1 MTEPYQFFWNSASNE
16 GYAFYQSFRLSPQV
30 PGSTL
35 PSTGGFY
42 AGSYALGSAATC
54 ALLCSPATY
63 QQTIPESQETFFGY
77 WSGVNGLNEHIH
89 QPYVMSWNF
98 GIQRALGPSNVLE
111 IRYMGN
117 RSVHQ
122 WIVENPNEVNIFENG
137 FLGEFKQAQ
146 RNLAINMANGAS
158 TAGSFANN
166 DFPGQGPLP
175 IMTARGL
182 AGLDATCAAF
192 MTNGGFVTDLNNG
205 AAGAF
210 ASTLAGDSTYLC
222 NLIGGANFSPCAGNP
237 GRDIQ
242 STSSRRILTTQARR
256 LVTRTTLVTEP
267 TTLCRSISARSPGT
281 GCSST

>member
-1 MTEPYQFFWNSASNE
+1 MYNGWYVTPQPQFGIAWNPSKTEGLMGKLIGGNSTVVRAGFGLRRMTEPYQFFWNSASNE
-16 GYAFYQSFRLSPQV
+16 GYAFYQSFRLTPQV

-35 PSTGGFY
+35 PSAGGFY
-42 AGSYALGSAATC
+42 AGSYALGSAQPAPFFV
-54 ALLCSPATY
+54 SPATY

-146 RNLAINMANGAS
+146 RNLAINNANGNS
-158 TAGSFANN
+158 WEFC
-166 DFPGQGPLP
+166 Q
-175 IMTARGL
+175 
-182 AGLDATCAAF
+182 
-192 MTNGGFVTDLNNG
+192 
-205 AAGAF
+205 
-210 ASTLAGDSTYLC
+210 
-222 NLIGGANFSPCAGNP
+222 
-237 GRDIQ
+237 
-242 STSSRRILTTQARR
+242 
-256 LVTRTTLVTEP
+256 
-267 TTLCRSISARSPGT
+267 
-281 GCSST
+281 